1 MGALVL
7 DSSVV
12 IAFSR
17 PEDALHG
24 AATEVLGAA
33 RTAGDTFVM
42 PASVLAE
49 ALVHP
54 HRISDDVGSSTMQA
68 LIRLF
73 GPPRTLDVPVVAM
86 SARLRAR
93 HRSLRLP
100 DALVIATA
108 LTDGARTLTYDR
120 RLGAVDPSVR
130 VLSP

>member
-7 DSSVV
+7 DSSVI

-17 PEDALHG
+17 PEDALHA
-24 AATEVLGAA
+24 AATQVLGAA
-33 RTAGDTFVM
+33 RTAGDVFVM

-49 ALVHP
+49 ALVQP
-54 HRISDDVGSSTMQA
+54 HRISDEVGSSTMQA

-73 GPPRTLDVPVVAM
+73 GPPRILDVPVVAM

-93 HRSLRLP
+93 HRSLRLT

-120 RLGAVDPSVR
+120 RLGTVDPSVR

>member
-12 IAFSR
+12 VAFSR
-17 PEDALHG
+17 PEDALHA
-24 AATEVLGAA
+24 AATEVLTAA
-33 RTAGDTFVM
+33 RTAGDDFIL

-49 ALVHP
+49 ALVGP
-54 HRISDDVGSSTMQA
+54 HRISDEVGSSTAQV
-68 LIRLF
+68 LTQLF
-73 GPPRTLDVPVVAM
+73 GLPRTPDLPVVVM

-93 HRSLRLP
+93 HHSLRLP

-108 LTDGARTLTYDR
+108 MTDGARTLTYDR